1 MKLFPKVITT
11 FLLFPLILL
20 CFSSLVFSQE
30 STPSGG
36 FKPPSF
42 DYSKAYQDY
51 IYNLNLYRQ
60 AYQKFVLAKNEYLS
74 YKTLT
79 SETNALET
87 TKEMLEA
94 RSQAIIVYLT
104 ALKMR
109 LSETTGVLNY
119 QSNLRFVELMKNID
133 TFETQKNLFPAAA
146 TLKDLLKVSSQFENQ
161 YSKTEVLT
169 YNTLFTVVS
178 GKENNLRDQIQFQIT
193 KLEQKLAQM
202 SKEGLKDTLRAER
215 WLLEA
220 KNKITL
226 SQQKQDEANKNL
238 SKLTPQQKDKNKVFA
253 ESQLML
259 EESNQYL
266 KEAISNLKELVIE
279 IKSE

>member
-1 MKLFPKVITT
+1 MKLLPKVITT
-11 FLLFPLILL
+11 FLLFPLILFCL
-20 CFSSLVFSQE
+20 SSFAFSQE
-30 STPSGG
+30 STPSGV
-36 FKPPSF
+36 FNPPSF

-79 SETNALET
+79 SETKALET
-87 TKEMLEA
+87 TKEMLET

>member
-1 MKLFPKVITT
+1 MKLPPKVITT

-20 CFSSLVFSQE
+20 CLSSLVFSQE
-30 STPSGG
+30 STSSGV
-36 FKPPSF
+36 FNTSSF

-60 AYQKFVLAKNEYLS
+60 AYQKFVLAKNEHLS